1 MNAHVKNGRI
11 ELDEPVDLPEGVA
24 LVVHLATDIESPEEG
39 TALLERMRGIVGIVN
54 DLPEDM
60 ALNHDHYLHGAP
72 RK

>member
-11 ELDEPVDLPEGVA
+11 ELDEPAELPEGVA
-24 LVVHLATDIESPEEG
+24 LVVQFARDIETPDKGS
-39 TALLERMRGIVGIVN
+39 TLLERMRGIVGIVN

-72 RK
+72 KK